1 MKKLDEAI
9 SNAAYILDSLL
20 ALRNIQEC
28 GSCNDC
34 GLTRTCK
41 VRPLPGQMVRYNC
54 PFWVKDGDQQE
65 TVRKTMEGGF
75 GDEGE

>member
-1 MKKLDEAI
+1 MNELDKAI
-9 SNAAYILDSLL
+9 ANTAYILDSLM
-20 ALRNIQEC
+20 ALRNIQAC

-34 GLTRTCK
+34 GLAQICK

-65 TVRKTMEGGF
+65 TVRKTMKGGY